1 MYSNIT
7 FVSGLGAT
15 GSSALCDLFKEI
27 NEYYVMPEEFRLFV
41 DPDGIFSLKSALVD
55 NWSIYQ
61 SDFAIERFIK
71 LVNNL
76 NQKYSSPYY
85 YLTHDKIFDKA
96 IYQYLDDYIN
106 SLTDFKYNGLWLG
119 RRNLYNIMLRNIFNK
134 LRINKN
140 YEMREIYVSQIL
152 SSNEFYHH
160 TRKFIHNLVMYCLRK
175 SSKSK
180 FVFDEGYLSMNPSNM
195 ISLLPHVKINV
206 VIRDPRGIY
215 AESKKWSF
223 IPNDLDK
230 FIQWQKALLKRWNR
244 QKQNVS
250 SNQILEIEFENLVL
264 DYNKTIDKIF
274 LFNGIS
280 HSLFPCVLRPVFI

>member
-1 MYSNIT
+1 
-7 FVSGLGAT
+7 
-15 GSSALCDLFKEI
+15 
-27 NEYYVMPEEFRLFV
+27 
-41 DPDGIFSLKSALVD
+41 
-55 NWSIYQ
+55 
-61 SDFAIERFIK
+61 
-71 LVNNL
+71 
-76 NQKYSSPYY
+76 
-85 YLTHDKIFDKA
+85 
-96 IYQYLDDYIN
+96 
-106 SLTDFKYNGLWLG
+106 
-119 RRNLYNIMLRNIFNK
+119 
-134 LRINKN
+134 
-140 YEMREIYVSQIL
+140 
-152 SSNEFYHH
+152 
-160 TRKFIHNLVMYCLRK
+160 
-175 SSKSK
+175 
-180 FVFDEGYLSMNPSNM
+180 MNPSNM

-280 HSLFPCVLRPVFI
+280 HSSHAKKGIYFNPQVSRDNVFKWQTELPSDVSWKIFDSLKDVYKPFRNVQNIKMSR